1 MELTEIRGSLFGY
14 KKADVIRYI
23 SELNEQH
30 TAAVDNKKFEY
41 DLLKNETDAVIKLL
55 KDNADTQK
63 TSIDELQAQIEA
75 MTSELTATAA
85 SLAEYKEMYNEI
97 SAEAEELRTK
107 SDIIATAIINAERCA
122 GTLVEEARQ
131 NADTIMQQAQ
141 EKVDIEK
148 QRLLRAKVCVS
159 DIRTQLANVMLQ
171 INSALGTAENDIEVK
186 IKSVDKVE
194 NVK

>member
-1 MELTEIRGSLFGY
+1 MELTEIRSSLFGY

-55 KDNADTQK
+55 KDNADNQK
-63 TSIDELQAQIEA
+63 VSIDELQAQIET

-107 SDIIATAIINAERCA
+107 SDVIATAIINAERCA

-141 EKVDIEK
+141 EKVDMEK
-148 QRLLRAKVCVS
+148 QRLLKAKGCVA

-186 IKSVDKVE
+186 IKSVDKV
-194 NVK
+194 